1 MKVGWFPFF
10 SKASI
15 YDAKSY
21 ISLCIFIYLPN
32 EIPSIVDCDF
42 LKVSNVNNFIRFIF
56 VFNNIGISLFYI

>member
-1 MKVGWFPFF
+1 MKVGWFPFL

-32 EIPSIVDCDF
+32 GIPSTVDYDF
-42 LKVSNVNNFIRFIF
+42 LKESSVNNFINIF
-56 VFNNIGISLFYI
+56 MNNNIGISLFYI